1 MTENLKENLINRM
14 ESFRERDNA
23 RVLSQNSLRLSG
35 KSRLES
41 EARVQKSFEQAVEK
55 GMRY

>member
-23 RVLSQNSLRLSG
+23 RVLSQNSLRLSW

-41 EARVQKSFEQAVEK
+41 VAKVQKSFEQAVEK